1 MSRNAFLALV
11 FLISISV
18 ATDLRVHAADEG
30 DKAKSHGEQIS
41 PSPSPL
47 PSLKPDRSSNNSGKN
62 PSKPLSIPKNASS
75 PPPVPPVP
83 SNSTNLTTQGSKVD
97 PHTGTHTKESK
108 TPDIPSKHED
118 EGQEDGG
125 CKSSSARCS
134 KGELVAC
141 LQDPASDQYPCECRG
156 QFEDST

>member
-1 MSRNAFLALV
+1 MKGNQNADVENLV
-11 FLISISV
+11 CVFWF
-18 ATDLRVHAADEG
+18 
-30 DKAKSHGEQIS
+30 QIS

-134 KGELVAC
+134 KGKLVAC
-141 LQDPASDQYPCECRG
+141 LQDPASGNLDFWFHFLIHSFFIIIILFSRILELG
-156 QFEDST
+156 